1 MIEYSEHWLTL
12 SEVGGGNLIEVNR
25 VCRLCIDNKQGRASS
40 DKYCSTSAPLPFAIY
55 HQAAGTSVI
64 MFVEIFS
71 LPHPPVC
78 SYCQRVVVGTIKVSA

>member
-40 DKYCSTSAPLPFAIY
+40 DKYCSTSAPPPPRHLPPGRRHERHY
-55 HQAAGTSVI
+55 
-64 MFVEIFS
+64 
-71 LPHPPVC
+71 VC
-78 SYCQRVVVGTIKVSA
+78 